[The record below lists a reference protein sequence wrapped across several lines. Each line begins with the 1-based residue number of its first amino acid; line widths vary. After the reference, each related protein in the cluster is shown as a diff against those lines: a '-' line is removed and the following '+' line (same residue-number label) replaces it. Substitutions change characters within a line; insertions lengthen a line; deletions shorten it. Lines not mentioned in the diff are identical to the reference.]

1 MSQEGLG
8 NLEFSSISG
17 HTRISTV
24 GIERTP
30 PREQERQVGTRT
42 LQCVHCIGQT
52 QSDIG
57 PWVFTHLQASHWPK
71 W

>member
-17 HTRISTV
+17 HTRISTM

-42 LQCVHCIGQT
+42 LQMCA
-52 QSDIG
+52 
-57 PWVFTHLQASHWPK
+57 FHWSNTKRHRPLGFHSPSGLSLA
-71 W
+71 